1 MYFFVIPALA
11 GAPTTGKGLFKLN
24 LHTFGVDV
32 LYDLLMSCTNRR
44 RNPMFPRFPRC
55 SRAFQVKMSRERI
68 MQLSKEGP
76 FVAIATP
83 VEH

>member
-55 SRAFQVKMSRERI
+55 SRAFPGEDVSGTHHAAQ
-68 MQLSKEGP
+68 QGGA